1 LFFIRRGN
9 PVIIVKTIQGA
20 DSVKVSLLSKA
31 ESYREDLADFLS
43 DLVSIRSFSAG
54 EREVIER
61 IRREMVKVGFDE
73 VIVDGLGNIL
83 GRIGNGKKV
92 IAMDAHI
99 DTVEVGNE
107 KLWKVDPFSGE
118 MKDGVI
124 YGRGASDQKAGMAA
138 MVYGAKI
145 MKEEGL
151 TGDFT
156 LYVTGTVMEED
167 CDGLCWRYIIER
179 DGIRPDF
186 VVITEPTNL
195 NIYRGHR
202 GRMELQIRTVGRS
215 CHASAP
221 ERGVNAI
228 YRMARIIAEIERL
241 NERLKDDPFLG
252 KGTIAVTQIFFKSPS
267 QNAVADECTIQ
278 LDRRLTAGE
287 TRESVIEELKGAI
300 TLAGEEA
307 EIVELFYDRP
317 SYTGL
322 SFPVEKYF
330 PTWVMEEDSEIV
342 RKTVAA
348 YGEVFGAEP
357 FVDKWTFST
366 NGIATAGVFSIPT
379 IGFGPANEIYAHS
392 PDDQCPVDHLVRAA
406 AMYALLP
413 LRLSQ

>member
-107 KLWKVDPFSGE
+107 KLWKIDPFSGE

>member
-1 LFFIRRGN
+1 MG
-9 PVIIVKTIQGA
+9 VT
-20 DSVKVSLLSKA
+20 KVSRDLLTKA
-31 ESYREDLADFLS
+31 ETYREELTKFLG
-43 DLVSIRSFSAG
+43 DLVSIKSFSAG
-54 EREVIER
+54 EREVVQR
-61 IRREMVKVGFDE
+61 IRKEMEKVGFDE
-73 VIVDGLGNIL
+73 VRIDGLGNIL
-83 GRIGNGKKV
+83 GRIGSGKRV

-107 KLWKVDPFSGE
+107 KLWKVDPFGGVVS
-118 MKDGVI
+118 DGVI

-138 MVYGAKI
+138 MVYGARI

-151 TGDFT
+151 LGDFT

-167 CDGLCWRYIIER
+167 CDGLCWRYIINE
-179 DGIRPDF
+179 DGIRPDY

-202 GRMELQIRTVGRS
+202 GRMELQVRTSGLS

-221 ERGVNAI
+221 ERGINAI
-228 YRMARIIAEIERL
+228 YKMSRIIAEIERL
-241 NERLKDDPFLG
+241 NERLTRDSFLG

-287 TRESVIEELKGAI
+287 TKETVIRELQEVIQM
-300 TLAGEEA
+300 AGEEA
-307 EIVELFYDRP
+307 EIVELFYERP
-317 SYTGL
+317 SYTGTVY
-322 SFPVEKYF
+322 PVEKYF

-342 RKTVAA
+342 LKTVNT
-348 YGEVFGAEP
+348 YREVFGEEP

-379 IGFGPANEIYAHS
+379 IGFGPANEIFAHS

>member
-1 LFFIRRGN
+1 MG
-9 PVIIVKTIQGA
+9 VT
-20 DSVKVSLLSKA
+20 KVSIDLLTKA
-31 ESYREDLADFLS
+31 ESYRKELTEFLR
-43 DLVSIRSFSAG
+43 DLVSIKSFSAG
-54 EREVIER
+54 EREVVQR
-61 IRREMVKVGFDE
+61 IRKEMEKVGFDE
-73 VIVDGLGNIL
+73 VRIDGLGNIL
-83 GRIGNGKKV
+83 GRIGSGKRL

-107 KLWKVDPFSGE
+107 KLWKVDPFGGVVS
-118 MKDGVI
+118 DGVI

-138 MVYGAKI
+138 MVYGARI

-151 TGDFT
+151 LGDFT

-167 CDGLCWRYIIER
+167 CDGLCWRYIIKE
-179 DGIRPDF
+179 DGIIPDY

-202 GRMELQIRTVGRS
+202 GRMELQVRTSGLS

-221 ERGVNAI
+221 ERGINAI
-228 YRMARIIAEIERL
+228 YKMSRIIAEIERL
-241 NERLKDDPFLG
+241 NERLTDDPFLG

-287 TRESVIEELKGAI
+287 TKETVIRELQEAVQM
-300 TLAGEEA
+300 AGEEA
-307 EIVELFYDRP
+307 EIVELFYERP
-317 SYTGL
+317 SYTGTVY
-322 SFPVEKYF
+322 PVEKYF

-342 RKTVAA
+342 RKTVNT
-348 YGEVFGAEP
+348 YREVFGEEP

-379 IGFGPANEIYAHS
+379 IGFGPANEIFAHS

>member
-1 LFFIRRGN
+1 MG
-9 PVIIVKTIQGA
+9 VT
-20 DSVKVSLLSKA
+20 KVSRDLLTKA
-31 ESYREDLADFLS
+31 ETYREELTKFLG
-43 DLVSIRSFSAG
+43 DLVSIKSFSAG
-54 EREVIER
+54 EREVVQR
-61 IRREMVKVGFDE
+61 IRKEMEKVGFDE
-73 VIVDGLGNIL
+73 VRIDGLGNIL
-83 GRIGNGKKV
+83 GRIGSGKRV

-107 KLWKVDPFSGE
+107 KLWKVDPFGGVVS
-118 MKDGVI
+118 DGVI

-138 MVYGAKI
+138 MVYGARI

-151 TGDFT
+151 LGDFT

-167 CDGLCWRYIIER
+167 CDGLCWRYIIKE
-179 DGIRPDF
+179 DGIRPDY

-202 GRMELQIRTVGRS
+202 GRMELQVRTSGLS

-221 ERGVNAI
+221 ERGINAI
-228 YRMARIIAEIERL
+228 YKMSRIIAEIERL
-241 NERLKDDPFLG
+241 NERLTDDFFLG

-287 TRESVIEELKGAI
+287 TKETVIRELQEVIQM
-300 TLAGEEA
+300 AGEEA
-307 EIVELFYDRP
+307 EIVELFYERP
-317 SYTGL
+317 SYTGTVY
-322 SFPVEKYF
+322 PVEKYF

-342 RKTVAA
+342 LKTVNT
-348 YGEVFGAEP
+348 YREVFGEEP
-357 FVDKWTFST
+357 FIDKWTFST

-379 IGFGPANEIYAHS
+379 IGFGPANEIFAHS

>member
-1 LFFIRRGN
+1 MG
-9 PVIIVKTIQGA
+9 VT
-20 DSVKVSLLSKA
+20 KVSRDLLTKA
-31 ESYREDLADFLS
+31 ESYHEELTEFLR
-43 DLVSIRSFSAG
+43 DLVSIKSFSAG
-54 EREVIER
+54 EREVVQR
-61 IRREMVKVGFDE
+61 IRKEMEKVGFDE
-73 VIVDGLGNIL
+73 VRIDGLGNIL
-83 GRIGNGKKV
+83 GRIGSGKRV

-107 KLWKVDPFSGE
+107 KLWKVDPFGGVVT
-118 MKDGVI
+118 DGVI

-138 MVYGAKI
+138 MVYGARI

-151 TGDFT
+151 LGDFT

-167 CDGLCWRYIIER
+167 CDGLCWRYIIKE
-179 DGIRPDF
+179 DGIIPNY

-202 GRMELQIRTVGRS
+202 GRMELQVRTSGLS

-221 ERGVNAI
+221 ERGINAI
-228 YRMARIIAEIERL
+228 YKMSRIIAEIERL
-241 NERLKDDPFLG
+241 NERLTDDPFLG

-278 LDRRLTAGE
+278 IDRRLTAGE
-287 TRESVIEELKGAI
+287 TKETVIRELQEAVQM
-300 TLAGEEA
+300 AGEEA
-307 EIVELFYDRP
+307 EIVELFYERP
-317 SYTGL
+317 SYTGTIY
-322 SFPVEKYF
+322 PVEKYF

-342 RKTVAA
+342 RKTVNT
-348 YGEVFGAEP
+348 YREVFGEEP

-379 IGFGPANEIYAHS
+379 IGFGPANEIFAHS

>member
-1 LFFIRRGN
+1 MG
-9 PVIIVKTIQGA
+9 VT
-20 DSVKVSLLSKA
+20 KVSRDLLTKA
-31 ESYREDLADFLS
+31 ETYREELTKFLG
-43 DLVSIRSFSAG
+43 DLVSIKSFSAG
-54 EREVIER
+54 EREVVQR
-61 IRREMVKVGFDE
+61 IRKEMEKVGFDE
-73 VIVDGLGNIL
+73 VRIDGLGNIL
-83 GRIGNGKKV
+83 GRIGSGKRV

-107 KLWKVDPFSGE
+107 KLWKVDPFGGVVS
-118 MKDGVI
+118 DGVI

-138 MVYGAKI
+138 MVYGARI

-151 TGDFT
+151 LGDFT

-167 CDGLCWRYIIER
+167 CDGLCWRYIINE
-179 DGIRPDF
+179 DGIRPDY

-202 GRMELQIRTVGRS
+202 GRMELQVRTSGLS

-221 ERGVNAI
+221 ERGINAI
-228 YRMARIIAEIERL
+228 YKMSRIIAEIERL
-241 NERLKDDPFLG
+241 NERLTRDSFLG

-287 TRESVIEELKGAI
+287 TKETVIRELQEVIQM
-300 TLAGEEA
+300 AGEEA
-307 EIVELFYDRP
+307 EIVELFYERP
-317 SYTGL
+317 SYTGIVY
-322 SFPVEKYF
+322 PVEKYF

-342 RKTVAA
+342 LKTVNT
-348 YGEVFGAEP
+348 YREVFGEEP

-379 IGFGPANEIYAHS
+379 IGFGPANEIFAHS

>member
-1 LFFIRRGN
+1 MTN
-9 PVIIVKTIQGA
+9 
-20 DSVKVSLLSKA
+20 VSRHLLTKA
-31 ESYREDLADFLS
+31 ESYRKELAAFLS
-43 DLVSIRSFSAG
+43 DLVSIKSFSAG
-54 EREVIER
+54 EKEVVQR
-61 IRREMVKVGFDE
+61 IHEEMDKVGFDE
-73 VIVDGLGNIL
+73 VIVDGLGNIM
-83 GRIGNGKKV
+83 GRIGSGKKV

-107 KLWKVDPFSGE
+107 KLWKVDPFGGVVR
-118 MKDGVI
+118 DGII

-151 TGDFT
+151 LGDFT

-167 CDGLCWRYIIER
+167 CDGLCWRYIVQE

-202 GRMELQIRTVGRS
+202 GRMELQIKTSGLS

-228 YRMARIIAEIERL
+228 YKMGRIIQEIERL
-241 NERLKDDPFLG
+241 NERIKDDAFLG

-287 TRESVIEELKGAI
+287 TKETVVKELEEAI
-300 TLAGEEA
+300 QMAGEQA
-307 EIVELFYDRP
+307 EIVELFYERP
-317 SYTGL
+317 SYTGTVY
-322 SFPVEKYF
+322 PVEKYF

-342 RKTVAA
+342 QKTVNTFR
-348 YGEVFGAEP
+348 EVFGEEP

-392 PDDQCPVDHLVRAA
+392 PDDQCPVDHLVKAA

>member
-1 LFFIRRGN
+1 MG
-9 PVIIVKTIQGA
+9 VT
-20 DSVKVSLLSKA
+20 KVSRDLLTKA
-31 ESYREDLADFLS
+31 ETYREELTKFLG
-43 DLVSIRSFSAG
+43 DLVSIKSFSAG
-54 EREVIER
+54 EREVVQR
-61 IRREMVKVGFDE
+61 IRKEMEKVGFDE
-73 VIVDGLGNIL
+73 VRIDGLGNIL
-83 GRIGNGKKV
+83 GRIGSGKRV

-107 KLWKVDPFSGE
+107 KLWKVDPFCGVVS
-118 MKDGVI
+118 DGVI

-138 MVYGAKI
+138 MVYGARI

-151 TGDFT
+151 LGDFT

-167 CDGLCWRYIIER
+167 CDGLCWRYIIKE
-179 DGIRPDF
+179 DGIRPDY

-202 GRMELQIRTVGRS
+202 GRMELQVRTSGLS

-221 ERGVNAI
+221 ERGINAI
-228 YRMARIIAEIERL
+228 YKMSRIIAEIERL
-241 NERLKDDPFLG
+241 NERLTRDSFLG

-287 TRESVIEELKGAI
+287 TKETVIRELQEVIQM
-300 TLAGEEA
+300 AGEEA
-307 EIVELFYDRP
+307 EIVELFYERP
-317 SYTGL
+317 SYTGIVY
-322 SFPVEKYF
+322 PVEKYF

-342 RKTVAA
+342 LKTVNT
-348 YGEVFGAEP
+348 YREVFGEEP

-379 IGFGPANEIYAHS
+379 IGFGPANEIFAHS

>member
-1 LFFIRRGN
+1 M
-9 PVIIVKTIQGA
+9 
-20 DSVKVSLLSKA
+20 KVSLLSKA

-330 PTWVMEEDSEIV
+330 PTWVMEENSEIV

-348 YGEVFGAEP
+348 YREVFGAEP

>member
-1 LFFIRRGN
+1 MG
-9 PVIIVKTIQGA
+9 VT
-20 DSVKVSLLSKA
+20 KVSRHLLTKA
-31 ESYREDLADFLS
+31 ETYREELTRFLG
-43 DLVSIRSFSAG
+43 DLVSIKSFSAG
-54 EREVIER
+54 EREVVER
-61 IRREMVKVGFDE
+61 IRKEMEKVGFDE
-73 VIVDGLGNIL
+73 VRIDGLGNIL
-83 GRIGNGKKV
+83 GRIGSGKRV

-107 KLWKVDPFSGE
+107 KLWKVDPFGGVVS
-118 MKDGVI
+118 DGVI

-138 MVYGAKI
+138 MVYGARI

-151 TGDFT
+151 LGDFT

-167 CDGLCWRYIIER
+167 CDGLCWRYIIKE
-179 DGIRPDF
+179 DGIRPDY

-202 GRMELQIRTVGRS
+202 GRMELQVRTSGLS

-221 ERGVNAI
+221 ERGINAI
-228 YRMARIIAEIERL
+228 YKMGRIIAEIERL
-241 NERLKDDPFLG
+241 NERLTEDSFLG

-287 TRESVIEELKGAI
+287 TKETVIRELQEVIQM
-300 TLAGEEA
+300 TGEEA
-307 EIVELFYDRP
+307 EIVELLYERP
-317 SYTGL
+317 SYTGIVY
-322 SFPVEKYF
+322 PVEKYF

-342 RKTVAA
+342 QKTANT
-348 YGEVFGAEP
+348 YREVFGEEP

-379 IGFGPANEIYAHS
+379 IGFGPANEIFAHS

>member
-1 LFFIRRGN
+1 MG
-9 PVIIVKTIQGA
+9 VT
-20 DSVKVSLLSKA
+20 KVSIDLLTKA
-31 ESYREDLADFLS
+31 KSYREELTEFLR
-43 DLVSIRSFSAG
+43 DLVSIKSFSAG
-54 EREVIER
+54 EREVVQR
-61 IRREMVKVGFDE
+61 IRKEMEKVGFDE
-73 VIVDGLGNIL
+73 VRIDGLGNIL
-83 GRIGNGKKV
+83 GRIGSGKRV

-107 KLWKVDPFSGE
+107 KLWKVDPFGGVVS
-118 MKDGVI
+118 DGVI

-138 MVYGAKI
+138 MVYGARI

-151 TGDFT
+151 LGDFT

-167 CDGLCWRYIIER
+167 CDGLCWRYIIKE
-179 DGIRPDF
+179 DGIIPDY

-202 GRMELQIRTVGRS
+202 GRMELQVRTSGLS

-221 ERGVNAI
+221 ERGINAI
-228 YRMARIIAEIERL
+228 YKMSRIIAEIERL
-241 NERLKDDPFLG
+241 NERLTDDPFLG

-287 TRESVIEELKGAI
+287 TKETVIRELQEAVQM
-300 TLAGEEA
+300 AGEEA
-307 EIVELFYDRP
+307 EIVELFYERP
-317 SYTGL
+317 SYTGTVY
-322 SFPVEKYF
+322 PVEKYF

-342 RKTVAA
+342 RKTVNT
-348 YGEVFGAEP
+348 YREVFGEEP

-379 IGFGPANEIYAHS
+379 IGFGPANEIFAHS

>member
-1 LFFIRRGN
+1 M
-9 PVIIVKTIQGA
+9 
-20 DSVKVSLLSKA
+20 KVSLLSKA

-54 EREVIER
+54 EREVVER

-107 KLWKVDPFSGE
+107 KLWKIDPFSGE

>member
-1 LFFIRRGN
+1 MSR
-9 PVIIVKTIQGA
+9 
-20 DSVKVSLLSKA
+20 DLLTKA
-31 ESYREDLADFLS
+31 ESYREELTEFLR
-43 DLVSIRSFSAG
+43 DLVSIKSFSAG
-54 EREVIER
+54 EREVVQR
-61 IRREMVKVGFDE
+61 IQKEMEKVGFDE
-73 VIVDGLGNIL
+73 VRIDGLGNIL
-83 GRIGNGKKV
+83 GRIGSGKNV

-107 KLWKVDPFSGE
+107 KLWKVDPFGGVVS
-118 MKDGVI
+118 DGVI

-138 MVYGAKI
+138 MVYGARI

-151 TGDFT
+151 LGDFT

-167 CDGLCWRYIIER
+167 CDGLCWRYIIKE
-179 DGIRPDF
+179 DGIIPDY

-202 GRMELQIRTVGRS
+202 GRMELQIRTSGLS

-221 ERGVNAI
+221 ERGINAI
-228 YRMARIIAEIERL
+228 YRMSRIIQQIEVL

-278 LDRRLTAGE
+278 IDRRLTAGE
-287 TRESVIEELKGAI
+287 TKETVIEELKDAI
-300 TLAGEEA
+300 RISGEEA
-307 EIVELFYDRP
+307 EILELFYERP

-322 SFPVEKYF
+322 VYPVEKYF
-330 PTWVMEEDSEIV
+330 PTWVMDESSEIV
-342 RKTVAA
+342 QKTVNT
-348 YGEVFGAEP
+348 YKEVFGEEP

-366 NGIATAGVFSIPT
+366 NGIATAGVFAIPT
-379 IGFGPANEIYAHS
+379 VGFGPANEIFAHS
-392 PDDQCPVDHLVRAA
+392 PDDQCPVDHLVKAA

>member
-1 LFFIRRGN
+1 MSR
-9 PVIIVKTIQGA
+9 
-20 DSVKVSLLSKA
+20 DLLTKA
-31 ESYREDLADFLS
+31 ESYREELTEFLR
-43 DLVSIRSFSAG
+43 DLVSIKSFSAG
-54 EREVIER
+54 EREVVQR
-61 IRREMVKVGFDE
+61 IQKEMEKVGFDE
-73 VIVDGLGNIL
+73 VRIDGLGNIL
-83 GRIGNGKKV
+83 GRIGSGKNV

-107 KLWKVDPFSGE
+107 KLWKVDPFGGVVS
-118 MKDGVI
+118 DGVI

-138 MVYGAKI
+138 MVYGARI

-151 TGDFT
+151 LGDFT

-167 CDGLCWRYIIER
+167 CDGLCWRYIIKE
-179 DGIRPDF
+179 DGIIPDY

-202 GRMELQIRTVGRS
+202 GRMELQVRTSGLS

-221 ERGVNAI
+221 ERGINAI
-228 YRMARIIAEIERL
+228 YKMSRIISEIERL
-241 NERLKDDPFLG
+241 NERLTDDPFLG
-252 KGTIAVTQIFFKSPS
+252 KGTIVVTQIFFKSPS

-278 LDRRLTAGE
+278 IDRRLTAGE
-287 TRESVIEELKGAI
+287 TKETVIRELQEAVQM
-300 TLAGEEA
+300 AGEEA
-307 EIVELFYDRP
+307 EIVELFYERP
-317 SYTGL
+317 SYTGTIY
-322 SFPVEKYF
+322 PVEKYF

-342 RKTVAA
+342 RKTVNT
-348 YGEVFGAEP
+348 YREVFGEEP

-379 IGFGPANEIYAHS
+379 IGFGPANEIFAHS

>member
-1 LFFIRRGN
+1 MSR
-9 PVIIVKTIQGA
+9 
-20 DSVKVSLLSKA
+20 DLLTKA
-31 ESYREDLADFLS
+31 ESYREELTEFLR
-43 DLVSIRSFSAG
+43 DLVSIKSFSAG
-54 EREVIER
+54 EREVVQR
-61 IRREMVKVGFDE
+61 IQKEMEKVGFDE
-73 VIVDGLGNIL
+73 VRIDGLGNIL
-83 GRIGNGKKV
+83 GRIGSGKNV

-107 KLWKVDPFSGE
+107 KLWKVDPFGGVVS
-118 MKDGVI
+118 DGVI

-138 MVYGAKI
+138 MVYGARI

-151 TGDFT
+151 LGDFT

-167 CDGLCWRYIIER
+167 CDGLCWRYIIKE
-179 DGIRPDF
+179 DGIIPDY

-202 GRMELQIRTVGRS
+202 GRMELQVRTSGLS

-221 ERGVNAI
+221 ERGINAI
-228 YRMARIIAEIERL
+228 YKMSRIISEIERL
-241 NERLKDDPFLG
+241 NERLTDDPFLG

-278 LDRRLTAGE
+278 IDRRLTAGE
-287 TRESVIEELKGAI
+287 TKETVIRELQEAVQM
-300 TLAGEEA
+300 AGEEA
-307 EIVELFYDRP
+307 EIVELFYERP
-317 SYTGL
+317 SYTGTIY
-322 SFPVEKYF
+322 PVEKYF

-342 RKTVAA
+342 RKTVNT
-348 YGEVFGAEP
+348 YREVFGEEP

-379 IGFGPANEIYAHS
+379 IGFGPANEIFAHS

>member
-1 LFFIRRGN
+1 
-9 PVIIVKTIQGA
+9 
-20 DSVKVSLLSKA
+20 VSRDLLTKA
-31 ESYREDLADFLS
+31 ESYREELTEFLR
-43 DLVSIRSFSAG
+43 DLVSIKSFSAG
-54 EREVIER
+54 EREVVQR
-61 IRREMVKVGFDE
+61 IQKEMEKVGFDE
-73 VIVDGLGNIL
+73 VRIDGLGNIL
-83 GRIGNGKKV
+83 GRIGSGKNV

-107 KLWKVDPFSGE
+107 KLWKVDPFGGVVS
-118 MKDGVI
+118 DGVI

-138 MVYGAKI
+138 MVYGARI

-151 TGDFT
+151 LGDFT

-167 CDGLCWRYIIER
+167 CDGLCWRYIIKE
-179 DGIRPDF
+179 DGIIPDY

-202 GRMELQIRTVGRS
+202 GRMELQVRTSGLS

-221 ERGVNAI
+221 ERGINAI
-228 YRMARIIAEIERL
+228 YKMSRIISEIERL
-241 NERLKDDPFLG
+241 NERLTDDPFLG

-278 LDRRLTAGE
+278 IDRRLTAGE
-287 TRESVIEELKGAI
+287 TKETVIRELQEAVQM
-300 TLAGEEA
+300 AGEEA
-307 EIVELFYDRP
+307 EIVELFYERP
-317 SYTGL
+317 SYTGTIY
-322 SFPVEKYF
+322 PVEKYF

-342 RKTVAA
+342 RKTVNT
-348 YGEVFGAEP
+348 YREVFGEEP

-379 IGFGPANEIYAHS
+379 IGFGPANEIFAHS

>member
-1 LFFIRRGN
+1 
-9 PVIIVKTIQGA
+9 
-20 DSVKVSLLSKA
+20 VKVSLLSKA

-61 IRREMVKVGFDE
+61 IRQEMVKVGFDE

-107 KLWKVDPFSGE
+107 KLWKIDPFSGE

>member
-1 LFFIRRGN
+1 MG
-9 PVIIVKTIQGA
+9 VT
-20 DSVKVSLLSKA
+20 KVSRDLLTKA
-31 ESYREDLADFLS
+31 ESYREELTEFLR
-43 DLVSIRSFSAG
+43 DLVSIKSFSAG
-54 EREVIER
+54 EREVVQR
-61 IRREMVKVGFDE
+61 IQKEMEKVGFDE
-73 VIVDGLGNIL
+73 VRIDGLGNIL
-83 GRIGNGKKV
+83 GRIGSGKNV

-107 KLWKVDPFSGE
+107 KLWKVDPFGGVVS
-118 MKDGVI
+118 DGVI

-138 MVYGAKI
+138 MVYGARI

-151 TGDFT
+151 LGDFT

-167 CDGLCWRYIIER
+167 CDGLCWRYIIKE
-179 DGIRPDF
+179 DGIIPDY

-202 GRMELQIRTVGRS
+202 GRMELQIRTSGLS

-221 ERGVNAI
+221 ERGINAI
-228 YRMARIIAEIERL
+228 YRMSRIIQQIEVL

-278 LDRRLTAGE
+278 IDRRLTAGE
-287 TRESVIEELKGAI
+287 TKETVIEELKDAI
-300 TLAGEEA
+300 RISGEEA
-307 EIVELFYDRP
+307 EILELFYERP

-322 SFPVEKYF
+322 VYPVEKYF
-330 PTWVMEEDSEIV
+330 PTWVMDESSEIV
-342 RKTVAA
+342 QKTVNT
-348 YGEVFGAEP
+348 YKEVFGEEP

-366 NGIATAGVFSIPT
+366 NGIATAGVFAIPT
-379 IGFGPANEIYAHS
+379 VGFGPANEIFAHS
-392 PDDQCPVDHLVRAA
+392 PDDQCPVDHLVKAA

>member
-1 LFFIRRGN
+1 M
-9 PVIIVKTIQGA
+9 
-20 DSVKVSLLSKA
+20 KVSLLSKA
-31 ESYREDLADFLS
+31 ESYREELADFLR
-43 DLVSIRSFSAG
+43 DLVSIRSFSAD
-54 EREVIER
+54 EREVVER

-107 KLWKVDPFSGE
+107 KLWKIDPFSGE

-348 YGEVFGAEP
+348 YREVFGAEP

>member
-1 LFFIRRGN
+1 M
-9 PVIIVKTIQGA
+9 
-20 DSVKVSLLSKA
+20 KVSLLSKA

-54 EREVIER
+54 EREVVER

-348 YGEVFGAEP
+348 YREVFGAEP

>member
-1 LFFIRRGN
+1 MSR
-9 PVIIVKTIQGA
+9 
-20 DSVKVSLLSKA
+20 DLLTKA
-31 ESYREDLADFLS
+31 ETYREELTKFLG
-43 DLVSIRSFSAG
+43 DLVSIKSFSAG
-54 EREVIER
+54 EREVVQR
-61 IRREMVKVGFDE
+61 IRKEMEKVGFDE
-73 VIVDGLGNIL
+73 VRIDGLGNIL
-83 GRIGNGKKV
+83 GRIGSGKRV

-107 KLWKVDPFSGE
+107 KLWKVDPFGGVVS
-118 MKDGVI
+118 DGVI

-138 MVYGAKI
+138 MVYGARI

-151 TGDFT
+151 LGDFT

-167 CDGLCWRYIIER
+167 CDGLCWRYIINE
-179 DGIRPDF
+179 DGIRPDY

-202 GRMELQIRTVGRS
+202 GRIELQVRTSGLS

-221 ERGVNAI
+221 ERGINAI
-228 YRMARIIAEIERL
+228 YKMSRIIAEIERL
-241 NERLKDDPFLG
+241 NERLTRDSFLG

-287 TRESVIEELKGAI
+287 TKETVMRELQEVIQM
-300 TLAGEEA
+300 AGEEA
-307 EIVELFYDRP
+307 EIVELFYERP
-317 SYTGL
+317 SYTGIVY
-322 SFPVEKYF
+322 PVEKYF

-342 RKTVAA
+342 LKTVNT
-348 YGEVFGAEP
+348 YREVFGEEP

-379 IGFGPANEIYAHS
+379 IGFGPANEIFAHS

>member
-1 LFFIRRGN
+1 MG
-9 PVIIVKTIQGA
+9 VT
-20 DSVKVSLLSKA
+20 KVSRDLLTKA
-31 ESYREDLADFLS
+31 ETYREELTKFLG
-43 DLVSIRSFSAG
+43 DLVSIKSFSAG
-54 EREVIER
+54 EREVVQR
-61 IRREMVKVGFDE
+61 IRKEMEKVGFDE
-73 VIVDGLGNIL
+73 VRIDGLGNIL
-83 GRIGNGKKV
+83 GRIGSGKRV

-107 KLWKVDPFSGE
+107 KLWKVDPFGGVVS
-118 MKDGVI
+118 DGVI

-138 MVYGAKI
+138 MVYGARI

-151 TGDFT
+151 LGDFT

-167 CDGLCWRYIIER
+167 CDGLCWRYIINE
-179 DGIRPDF
+179 DGIRPDY

-202 GRMELQIRTVGRS
+202 GRMELQVRTSGLS

-221 ERGVNAI
+221 ERGINAI
-228 YRMARIIAEIERL
+228 YKMSRIIAEIERL
-241 NERLKDDPFLG
+241 NERLTRDSFLG

-287 TRESVIEELKGAI
+287 TKETVIRELQEVIQM
-300 TLAGEEA
+300 AGEEA
-307 EIVELFYDRP
+307 EIVELFYERP
-317 SYTGL
+317 SYTGIVY
-322 SFPVEKYF
+322 PVEKYF

-342 RKTVAA
+342 RKTVNT
-348 YGEVFGAEP
+348 YREVFGEEP

-379 IGFGPANEIYAHS
+379 IGFGPANEIFAHS

>member
-1 LFFIRRGN
+1 
-9 PVIIVKTIQGA
+9 
-20 DSVKVSLLSKA
+20 VKVSLLSKA

>member
-1 LFFIRRGN
+1 MTN
-9 PVIIVKTIQGA
+9 
-20 DSVKVSLLSKA
+20 VSRHLLTKA
-31 ESYREDLADFLS
+31 ESYRKELAAFLS
-43 DLVSIRSFSAG
+43 DLVSIKSFSAG
-54 EREVIER
+54 EKEVVQR
-61 IRREMVKVGFDE
+61 IHEEMDKVGFDE
-73 VIVDGLGNIL
+73 VIVDGLGNIM
-83 GRIGNGKKV
+83 GRIGSGKKV

-107 KLWKVDPFSGE
+107 KLWKVDPFGGVVR
-118 MKDGVI
+118 DGII

-151 TGDFT
+151 LGDFT

-167 CDGLCWRYIIER
+167 CDGLCWRYIVQE

-202 GRMELQIRTVGRS
+202 GRMELQIKTSGLS

-228 YRMARIIAEIERL
+228 YKMGRIIQEIERL
-241 NERLKDDPFLG
+241 NERIKDDAFLG

-287 TRESVIEELKGAI
+287 TKETVVKELEEAI
-300 TLAGEEA
+300 QMAGEEA
-307 EIVELFYDRP
+307 EIVELFYERP
-317 SYTGL
+317 SYTGIVY
-322 SFPVEKYF
+322 PVEKYF

-342 RKTVAA
+342 QKTVNTFR
-348 YGEVFGAEP
+348 EVFGEEP

-392 PDDQCPVDHLVRAA
+392 PDDQCPVDHLVKAA

>member
-1 LFFIRRGN
+1 
-9 PVIIVKTIQGA
+9 
-20 DSVKVSLLSKA
+20 VKVSLLSKA

-107 KLWKVDPFSGE
+107 KLWKIDPFSGE

>member
-1 LFFIRRGN
+1 M
-9 PVIIVKTIQGA
+9 
-20 DSVKVSLLSKA
+20 KVSLLSKA

-107 KLWKVDPFSGE
+107 KLWKIDPFSGE

-348 YGEVFGAEP
+348 YREVFGAEP

>member
-1 LFFIRRGN
+1 
-9 PVIIVKTIQGA
+9 
-20 DSVKVSLLSKA
+20 VKVSLLSKA

-54 EREVIER
+54 EREVVER

-348 YGEVFGAEP
+348 YREVFGAEP

>member
-1 LFFIRRGN
+1 M
-9 PVIIVKTIQGA
+9 
-20 DSVKVSLLSKA
+20 KVSLLSKA
-31 ESYREDLADFLS
+31 ESYREELADFLS

-348 YGEVFGAEP
+348 YREVFGAEP

>member
-1 LFFIRRGN
+1 M
-9 PVIIVKTIQGA
+9 
-20 DSVKVSLLSKA
+20 KVSLLSKA

-107 KLWKVDPFSGE
+107 KLWKIDPFSGE

-167 CDGLCWRYIIER
+167 CDGLCWQYIIER

>member
-1 LFFIRRGN
+1 M
-9 PVIIVKTIQGA
+9 
-20 DSVKVSLLSKA
+20 KVSLLSKA

>member
-1 LFFIRRGN
+1 
-9 PVIIVKTIQGA
+9 VKG
-20 DSVKVSLLSKA
+20 SLLSKA
-31 ESYREDLADFLS
+31 ESYRDDLANFLR
-43 DLVSIRSFSAG
+43 DLVSIKSFSAG
-54 EREVIER
+54 EREAVER
-61 IRREMVKVGFDE
+61 IRREMEKVGFDE

-145 MKEEGL
+145 MMEEGL

-228 YRMARIIAEIERL
+228 YKMARIIAEIERL
-241 NERLKDDPFLG
+241 NERLKDDRFLG

-287 TRESVIEELKGAI
+287 TKESVVEELKGAI
-300 TLAGEEA
+300 ALAGEEA
-307 EIVELFYDRP
+307 EIIELFYDRP

-330 PTWVMEEDSEIV
+330 PTWVMEEDSGIV
-342 RKTVAA
+342 RKTVAT
-348 YGEVFGAEP
+348 YREVFGADP
-357 FVDKWTFST
+357 LVDKWTFST